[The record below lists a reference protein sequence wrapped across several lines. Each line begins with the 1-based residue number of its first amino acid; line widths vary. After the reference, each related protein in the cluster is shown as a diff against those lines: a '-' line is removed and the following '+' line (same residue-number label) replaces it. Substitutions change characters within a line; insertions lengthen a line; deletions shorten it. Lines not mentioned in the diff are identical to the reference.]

1 METALKHQIITLE
14 DCGPVS
20 VFMQVSI
27 KVPGLR
33 PSTQGDE
40 RRLRD
45 GVVFLTVHD
54 VGCTYQVLGGRLT
67 SLPRPGSTFQ
77 AIFSLATGVL
87 KIYQPIICTTSK
99 W

>member
-54 VGCTYQVLGGRLT
+54 IGNNHRSFKV
-67 SLPRPGSTFQ
+67 SSIPS
-77 AIFSLATGVL
+77 
-87 KIYQPIICTTSK
+87 PIQNDY
-99 W
+99 

>member
-54 VGCTYQVLGGRLT
+54 VGCTYQVLGSSVEGSPP
-67 SLPRPGSTFQ
+67 SLDLGQLSRRREHGGHPR
-77 AIFSLATGVL
+77 
-87 KIYQPIICTTSK
+87 
-99 W
+99 